1 MEKKNYFMRKKV
13 FRADTLWNTQR
24 ASKLFYFFLFLSVS
38 CLSSG
43 CVYWDASARVSRV
56 CSTVWMLLCAPRAK
70 AAIDPHSL
78 LECRRGFPAGF
89 CRLTIEYPTT
99 TTTLVSNLIFSS
111 SSFFALQVNLS
122 SPRPS
127 QNPKYHGDV
136 RSLGWIGRGGAGC
149 RWSVFSALLQHKGRR
164 LRPVQF

>member
-1 MEKKNYFMRKKV
+1 MKYTTCLK
-13 FRADTLWNTQR
+13 TL
-24 ASKLFYFFLFLSVS
+24 LFFFVSFCVLFIFGLCLLRCISACLAGLQHCVNAFVCSACQSCHRPPQFVGVPARFPRWLLS
-38 CLSSG
+38 L
-43 CVYWDASARVSRV
+43 RVSNN
-56 CSTVWMLLCAPRAK
+56 
-70 AAIDPHSL
+70 
-78 LECRRGFPAGF
+78 
-89 CRLTIEYPTT
+89 IEYPTT